1 MEQYPQDKKQQ
12 ALWKTIEFLRDNVY
26 EQMTVGDLVKKIND
40 FGDAYGPQYFL
51 DKLKEKSGE
60 NIIVTRRNGKP
71 DMVTFRAIA

>member
-26 EQMTVGDLVKKIND
+26 EQMRVGDLVKKIND

>member
-1 MEQYPQDKKQQ
+1 
-12 ALWKTIEFLRDNVY
+12 
-26 EQMTVGDLVKKIND
+26 MTVGDLVKKIND

-71 DMVTFRAIA
+71 DVVTFIAIA

>member
-51 DKLKEKSGE
+51 DKLKEKNGE